1 MSGGAQSFGSL
12 GQALGGIGNAV
23 DSVFDQQ
30 RAQRDQFQWALS
42 AQEAALARCEVQDAY
57 REALMPKPPAHK
69 ETTFREQLQH
79 ETDEWL
85 KDIKL

>member
-1 MSGGAQSFGSL
+1 MSGGPSFGGL
-12 GQALGGIGNAV
+12 GQALGGIGNAM
-23 DSVFDQQ
+23 DGVFDQQ

-42 AQEAALARCEVQDAY
+42 AQEAALARCEVQEAY
-57 REALMPKPPAHK
+57 REALTPKPPARK

-85 KDIKL
+85 KGIEL